1 MEERELIIRKNN
13 MKNYQSRWKL
23 RFKKKLLSLIQQGKD
38 VVIDFSFW
46 SKENRNVYKELIQKA
61 GAETELL
68 STPSGECLDQH
79 FRWRLMTI
87 S

>member
-1 MEERELIIRKNN
+1 

-23 RFKKKLLSLIQQGKD
+23 RFKKAAIPDSAGKN